1 LTSRYSI
8 EAYRGDAP
16 FAFVSYAHE
25 DAERVFEE
33 LGHLRDAGLRF
44 YYDEGIHPGHA
55 WHDDLAAAIERCAV
69 FVIFLTERSV
79 QSRNCLRELTF
90 ALDRGR
96 EVIAVHLDPVTLP
109 SGLQL
114 ALGDRQAILRHR
126 FDEAAYRARLVDAV
140 RAFVNARESVPAA
153 RESAPAPAAP
163 PPRSTGR
170 RRWPVVVAV
179 VTALAVLAAGVWLSR
194 SRALEAERE
203 AANYSAFVRAA
214 RADDAIEAYR
224 FAQAL
229 SETQRAGEEFRSLW
243 SAVTSEVEL
252 AIATPDAQVAFRP
265 YATSADAGWIPLG
278 RTPFADQVTLP
289 NGVLELRLEKAGH
302 ATNTF
307 AVRVPGPLARPEV
320 DESAALGMPRPGS
333 MQIELAPVGAV
344 DDAMVRVP
352 DSDVPVFVPGWTPEV
367 FGGFAKHVP
376 AFAVAKREVSNRE
389 FQDFVDAGGYDE
401 ESLWQGLA
409 VARGDFVDSTGRPGP
424 AQWSLGRFPE
434 GEGDLPVTGVSW
446 YEAVAYARFRDAQL
460 PTIHHWARYAM
471 GPWEGFALVG
481 PAIAGAG
488 NFDLKGAE
496 TTNAERALGPWG
508 TFDTAGNV
516 REWLWNAAG
525 DAQLAMG
532 GGWNDYSS
540 NHNLLMPLEGTTH
553 SPMVGLR
560 LMRTLSGSGIAA
572 DLLDPIEPISLD
584 IAQRKPVSD
593 DAFEIMRAQF
603 SAQPRKPV
611 SVSIEEIDGTD
622 TWRLERHELQYAD
635 GATFRVYV
643 VKPMRQAARYQ
654 AIVYCPH
661 GGATVPRAAERLRQV
676 LSHALTVVRT
686 GRWVFMPEWTGTLTK
701 VRPFSSDETE
711 AEMLERQRRGAHL
724 WYQESIDTLAYIAA
738 FEEIDQAAIG
748 LLSESYGS
756 VVMAPMLLALQPQYK
771 AAVLISAGVVM
782 RKLHPMVD
790 MINYLPRVTRPV
802 LMVNGRYDPSFP
814 YDASQR
820 PFFETLGS
828 AAADK
833 RVVLYEGGHFY
844 YPPNQLAAE
853 ISAWYDRYL
862 GVGS

>member
-1 LTSRYSI
+1 MTSRYSI

-33 LGHLRDAGLRF
+33 LRFLREAGVRV

-55 WHDDLAAAIERCAV
+55 WHDDLASAIERCAV

-79 QSRNCLRELTF
+79 HSRNCLRELTF

-126 FDEAAYRARLVDAV
+126 FEEAAYRARLVDAL
-140 RAFVNARESVPAA
+140 RAFVGAGEIASTPG
-153 RESAPAPAAP
+153 APTPGAP
-163 PPRSTGR
+163 PRRKGR
-170 RRWPVVVAV
+170 RRLTVFVSVAA
-179 VTALAVLAAGVWLSR
+179 ALAVIAAGTWLWR
-194 SRALEAERE
+194 ARALEAERE
-203 AANYSAFVRAA
+203 AAHYSAFVRAA
-214 RADDAIEAYR
+214 RADDAIEAYQ
-224 FAQAL
+224 FAEAL

-265 YATSADAGWIPLG
+265 YATSLDAGWIPLG
-278 RTPFADQVTLP
+278 RTPFAGRVTLP
-289 NGVLELRLEKAGH
+289 NGVLELRVEKAGH
-302 ATNTF
+302 TTNRF
-307 AVRVPGPLARPEV
+307 AVRVPGPLAHPDV
-320 DESAALGMPRPGS
+320 DETATLGLPRPGS
-333 MQIELAPVGAV
+333 MQIELTPVGAV

-367 FGGFAKHVP
+367 FGAFAKHVP

-409 VARGDFVDSTGRPGP
+409 TARGDFVDSTGHPGP

-481 PAIAGAG
+481 PALASAG
-488 NFDLKGAE
+488 NFNLKGAM

-508 TFDTAGNV
+508 TYDTAGNV

-525 DAQLAMG
+525 DERLAMG
-532 GGWNDYSS
+532 GGWNDYPS
-540 NHNLLMPLEGTTH
+540 NHNLLMPLEGGTR

-560 LMRTLSGSGIAA
+560 LMRTLSGSGITA
-572 DLLDPIEPISLD
+572 DLLDPIEPIPPD

-593 DAFEIMRAQF
+593 EAFEIMRAQF

-611 SVSIEEIDGTD
+611 SVSVEEIDGTD
-622 TWRLERHELQYAD
+622 TWRLERHELHYAD
-635 GATFRVYV
+635 GATFKVYV

-661 GGATVPRAAERLRQV
+661 GGATVPRATERMRQV

-711 AEMLERQRRGAHL
+711 AEMLERQRRAAHL
-724 WYQESIDTLAYIAA
+724 WYQESIDTLAYIAG
-738 FEEIDQAAIG
+738 FDEIDQASIG
-748 LLSESYGS
+748 LLSESHGS
-756 VVMAPMLLALQPQYK
+756 VVIAPMLLALQPQYK
-771 AAVLISAGVVM
+771 AAVFISAGVVM

-790 MINYLPRVTRPV
+790 MVNYLPRVTRPV
-802 LMVNGRYDPSFP
+802 LVANGRFDPSFP
-814 YDASQR
+814 YDASQK
-820 PFFETLGS
+820 PFFEALGTP
-828 AAADK
+828 AADK
-833 RVVLYEGGHFY
+833 RMVLYEGGHFY
-844 YPPNQLAAE
+844 SPPNLLAAE
-853 ISAWYDRYL
+853 IAAWYDRYL
-862 GVGS
+862 GVGL